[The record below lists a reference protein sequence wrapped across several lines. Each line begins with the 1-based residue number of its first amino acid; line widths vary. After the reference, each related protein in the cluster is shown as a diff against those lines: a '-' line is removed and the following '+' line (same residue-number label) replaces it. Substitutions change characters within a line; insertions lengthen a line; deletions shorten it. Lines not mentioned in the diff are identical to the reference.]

1 MYGYETTIMDF
12 SESQLSKDVEV
23 AKREN
28 LYIKTVQAD
37 MTKPFPFEYDSFDII
52 FCPVSNVYIENLDN
66 MYSEAYRV
74 LRKGELLMIGY
85 MNPWIYMYDGDEVWD
100 QTDKELSLKYSL
112 VRLKAIY
119 RLRFEHTTVM
129 LCRVLHVNRST
140 YYNFINKR
148 PSKRE
153 VENQRLRKLLL
164 EIYMKAKKRIG
175 TRAFKIIL
183 LRDYGV
189 NISEGR
195 ILRLLKSMTLPKMST
210 IKPRFKSKKAPVFS
224 SDNLLKQEFNPN
236 SPNQVWTTDFTY
248 ISIGPK
254 RHVYLCAILDLYS
267 RKCIAWKVSDRIDAK
282 LACDTLEIAIN
293 KRKPKE
299 PIIFHS
305 DQGSQFKSASFRKL
319 LDEHQLLASYSKPGY
334 PYDNAVTEVFFK
346 YLKQREINRRTYH
359 SIQEVQL
366 SCFEY
371 IEQFYNNYN
380 PHSANNGLTP
390 N

>member
-1 MYGYETTIMDF
+1 M
-12 SESQLSKDVEV
+12 
-23 AKREN
+23 
-28 LYIKTVQAD
+28 
-37 MTKPFPFEYDSFDII
+37 
-52 FCPVSNVYIENLDN
+52 
-66 MYSEAYRV
+66 
-74 LRKGELLMIGY
+74 
-85 MNPWIYMYDGDEVWD
+85 
-100 QTDKELSLKYSL
+100 
-112 VRLKAIY
+112 KAIY

-236 SPNQVWTTDFTY
+236 SPSQVWTTDFTY

-380 PHSANNGLTP
+380 PHSANKGLTP
-390 N
+390 NQKEENYFKKI

>member
-1 MYGYETTIMDF
+1 
-12 SESQLSKDVEV
+12 
-23 AKREN
+23 
-28 LYIKTVQAD
+28 
-37 MTKPFPFEYDSFDII
+37 
-52 FCPVSNVYIENLDN
+52 
-66 MYSEAYRV
+66 
-74 LRKGELLMIGY
+74 
-85 MNPWIYMYDGDEVWD
+85 
-100 QTDKELSLKYSL
+100 
-112 VRLKAIY
+112 
-119 RLRFEHTTVM
+119 M

-140 YYNFINKR
+140 YYNFINKN

-210 IKPRFKSKKAPVFS
+210 FKPRFKSNKSPVFS

-267 RKCIAWKVSDRIDAK
+267 RKCIAWKVSDQIDAK

-380 PHSANNGLTP
+380 PHSANKGLTP
-390 N
+390 NQKEENYFKKI